1 MIQSRNFKDSN
12 KLSTETPPL
21 YCTTPVSGPVDSKNL
36 NEI

>member
-12 KLSTETPPL
+12 KLSTESPPL
-21 YCTTPVSGPVDSKNL
+21 YCTTPVSEPVDSKNL